1 MSNEQRQGPWIG
13 MRAGE
18 KFWPC
23 DPRPEDVRLPYIAST
38 LSMIPR
44 FGGRT
49 CRFYS
54 VAQHCVW
61 VGRYMETRLP
71 GSGIHGLLHDAAEAY
86 VGDVI
91 TPIKKL
97 ISLDVDGLKPWRFEQ
112 MEMRITEAIYL
123 RLQLPMP
130 QPAEV
135 SLLHEADEM
144 ALAVEA
150 RDLMGDPDWPGLRN
164 ADGYT
169 LDAQT
174 QWAFEVAARQYEA
187 QVVAMSRT
195 CRHERRRRLGHN
207 GGA

>member
-1 MSNEQRQGPWIG
+1 
-13 MRAGE
+13 MRIL
-18 KFWPC
+18 F
-23 DPRPEDVRLPYIAST
+23 
-38 LSMIPR
+38 
-44 FGGRT
+44 
-49 CRFYS
+49 
-54 VAQHCVW
+54 
-61 VGRYMETRLP
+61 
-71 GSGIHGLLHDAAEAY
+71 
-86 VGDVI
+86 VGDVVGKTGRTAI
-91 TPIKKL
+91 ARHLPHMIRDW
-97 ISLDVDGLKPWRFEQ
+97 SLDLVIVNGENSAGGFG
-112 MEMRITEAIYL
+112 ITEAIYL

-150 RDLMGDPDWPGLRN
+150 RELMGDPDWPGLRN